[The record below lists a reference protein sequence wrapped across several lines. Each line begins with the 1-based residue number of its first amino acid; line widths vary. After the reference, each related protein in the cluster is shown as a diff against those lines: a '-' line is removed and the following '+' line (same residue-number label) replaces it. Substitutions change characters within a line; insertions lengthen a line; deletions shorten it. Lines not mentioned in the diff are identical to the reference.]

1 MGQKIPDITEI
12 GTFCRIYF
20 QKIKTSNSSS
30 KENHLA
36 DKRYTNFLNE
46 HKLLVLQFV
55 RQVALTFRNKQ
66 ILSYKSI
73 VSNNSRV

>member
-20 QKIKTSNSSS
+20 QKIKTSNLSS

-46 HKLLVLQFV
+46 HKLLVFTV
-55 RQVALTFRNKQ
+55 C
-66 ILSYKSI
+66 
-73 VSNNSRV
+73 